1 MKNLMQVFKIIT
13 ISISMVVLIGA
24 GNAYATLIDS
34 FDTDQ
39 YLYTT
44 GTGLI
49 SSTDTSGSDYIGSAR
64 YMELDVTSN
73 PSSRGATLESTGGE
87 LFLDTGSGVET
98 ESLIRWDDNGGGLGA
113 DLTDGGI
120 DDRFVISIIE
130 VDSSITLGMTI
141 TDDLGNTAIYSTTG
155 ASAGDLEFL
164 YANFTGD
171 TVDWENID
179 SIEFWFTGP
188 SSADMTLDFVETG
201 SGIPEPSTML
211 LLSAGLIGLVAVNMK
226 KIKV

>member
-1 MKNLMQVFKIIT
+1 
-13 ISISMVVLIGA
+13 
-24 GNAYATLIDS
+24 
-34 FDTDQ
+34 
-39 YLYTT
+39 
-44 GTGLI
+44 
-49 SSTDTSGSDYIGSAR
+49 
-64 YMELDVTSN
+64 
-73 PSSRGATLESTGGE
+73 
-87 LFLDTGSGVET
+87 
-98 ESLIRWDDNGGGLGA
+98 
-113 DLTDGGI
+113 
-120 DDRFVISIIE
+120 
-130 VDSSITLGMTI
+130 MTI